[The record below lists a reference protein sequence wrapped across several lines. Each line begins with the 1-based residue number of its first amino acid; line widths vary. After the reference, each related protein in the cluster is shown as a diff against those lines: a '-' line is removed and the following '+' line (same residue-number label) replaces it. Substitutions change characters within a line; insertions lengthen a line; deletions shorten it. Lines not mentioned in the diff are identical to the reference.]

1 MRRAIYIFQI
11 CKLCESGQ
19 VKETSLMK
27 KIFRPRL
34 YLVLVSSLQ
43 KVQKL
48 GKSFLCA
55 ESEVESGDCISIDL
69 GKEVTT
75 APYYRISMLVELQS
89 WFHFH
94 KKNRIHDVIFYL
106 T

>member
-1 MRRAIYIFQI
+1 
-11 CKLCESGQ
+11 
-19 VKETSLMK
+19 MK
-27 KIFRPRL
+27 KIFWPRL

-75 APYYRISMLVELQS
+75 APYYRISMLAELQS
-89 WFHFH
+89 WIHFH
-94 KKNRIHDVIFYL
+94 KKIRIRGGFFI
-106 T
+106 